1 MVTQKS
7 DSFDPSFTV
16 GATSTLV
23 ETGTRVLKAGDTFGL
38 FDRFGNLNAKG
49 LAEPGL
55 YHHGTR
61 FLSQLRLRFPNDRL
75 LLLDSSIRDNN
86 LLLSVDLMNPDML
99 GPTGQM
105 IERGTLHVNR
115 TIMVRDGVSYE
126 RVRITNYGH
135 ESVEVELVFDYA
147 SDFVDLFEVRGT
159 RREQRGQLL
168 EPRLERDWVALEYMG
183 LDECLRTTRVSFD
196 PAPTEL
202 HRNRAKF
209 RLSLAAKELYELNV
223 TAACGFDGVA
233 PLPPPF
239 ARALAQTEA
248 TLDRYEAED
257 CSIHSSNEQFN
268 VWVAR
273 SLADLRMMIT
283 ERDFGRYPYA
293 GVPWFSTPF
302 GRDGIITALQSLWVT
317 PQLAKGV
324 LQYLA
329 REQALHEDAESDAEP
344 GKILHEAREGE
355 MARLKEIPFGRYYG
369 SVDSTPL
376 FVMLAAEYLTTTH
389 DVGTIRHLWP
399 AIHRALEWI
408 DNYGD
413 RDGDGFVEYARQSDS
428 GLVQQGWKDSHD
440 SVFHQDG
447 RDAEGPIALCEVQG
461 YVYAAKLGASHIA
474 AVLGDEE
481 HSRQLKQQ
489 AEELRYRFDE
499 AFWCEELG
507 AYALA
512 LDGKK
517 QRCRVLTSNAGH
529 CLYTKIA
536 FPERARVLADRLV
549 SREMFSGWGVRT
561 LSVNEARYNPM
572 AYHNGSVW
580 PHDNAL
586 VAAGFAHYGFKEHV
600 LKVMGALFEAS
611 LFLELNRMPELLCG
625 FLREPDDSPTLY
637 PVACAPQAWAAA
649 AVFQLI
655 AASLGL
661 TLRAEHR
668 RVEFERP
675 MLPEFVNEL
684 VLSGLSIG
692 PARVD
697 LRIQRHGDDVT
708 THVMSRDADVQVAI
722 FK

>member
-7 DSFDPSFTV
+7 DSLDPLFTV
-16 GATSTLV
+16 GATSTLT

-38 FDRFGNLNAKG
+38 FDRFGNVNSRG
-49 LAEPGL
+49 LSEPGL

-61 FLSQLRLRFPNDRL
+61 FLSLLHLRFPNDRL
-75 LLLDSSIRDNN
+75 LLLDSSVRDNN
-86 LLLSVDLMNPDML
+86 LLLSVDMMNPDML

-105 IERGTLHVNR
+105 IGRGTLHVNR
-115 TIMVRDGVSYE
+115 TVLIRDGACYQ
-126 RVRITNYGH
+126 RVRVTNYGQDN
-135 ESVEVELVFDYA
+135 VELELVFDYA

-168 EPRLERDWVALEYMG
+168 EPRFERDWVVLDYMG
-183 LDECLRTTRVSFD
+183 LDECLRSTRISFD
-196 PAPTEL
+196 REPTEL
-202 HRNRAKF
+202 HGNRAKF
-209 RLSLAAKELYELNV
+209 RIVLAAKEPCELNLNV
-223 TAACGFDGVA
+223 ACGMDGAA
-233 PLPPPF
+233 PMPPPF
-239 ARALAQTEA
+239 TRALAQAEA
-248 TLDRYEAED
+248 TLERYEAED

-329 REQALHEDAESDAEP
+329 REQALQVDPARDAEP

-389 DVGTIRHLWP
+389 DVGTLRHLWP
-399 AIHRALEWI
+399 SIRRALEWI

-413 RDGDGFVEYARQSDS
+413 RDGDGFVEYARQSES

-440 SVFHQDG
+440 SVFHNDG
-447 RDAEGPIALCEVQG
+447 RDAEAPIALCEVQG
-461 YVYAAKLGASHIA
+461 YVYAAKQGASQIA
-474 AVLGDEE
+474 AALGDEE
-481 HSRQLKQQ
+481 LSRQLKQQ

-499 AFWCEELG
+499 AFWCDDLG
-507 AYALA
+507 AFALA
-512 LDGKK
+512 LDGNK
-517 QRCRVLTSNAGH
+517 QRCKVLTSNAGH

-549 SREMFSGWGVRT
+549 SPEMFSGWGIRT
-561 LSVNEARYNPM
+561 LSANEARYNPM

-586 VAAGFAHYGFKEHV
+586 VALGLANYGFKAHV

-611 LFLELNRMPELLCG
+611 LFLDLNRMPELLCG
-625 FLREPDDSPTLY
+625 FWREPDDAPTLY
-637 PVACAPQAWAAA
+637 PVACAPQAWSAA

-655 AASLGL
+655 AACLGL
-661 TLRAEHR
+661 TVRAEHR

-697 LRIQRHGDDVT
+697 LQIQRHEDDVT
-708 THVMSRDADVQVAI
+708 TRVLSRDSDVQVAI